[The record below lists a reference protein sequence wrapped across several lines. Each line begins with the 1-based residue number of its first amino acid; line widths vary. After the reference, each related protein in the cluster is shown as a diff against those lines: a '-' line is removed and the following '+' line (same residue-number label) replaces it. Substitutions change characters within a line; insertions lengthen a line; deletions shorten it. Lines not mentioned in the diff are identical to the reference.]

1 MAIGDRNDPYTTYNF
16 KLEIDG
22 LTLGSFTEVT
32 GLMVEGNAIEY
43 REGNEQN
50 WTRQLVGLR
59 TQSTITL
66 KRGMTQNRELWDW
79 SVNIGRGVLDRR
91 DGVIILM
98 NEAREDVLRW
108 SFRQGWPNKIDGPS
122 LNAIGTE
129 VAMESLEI
137 KHEGLELVQ

>member
-122 LNAIGTE
+122 LNATGTE

>member
-122 LNAIGTE
+122 LNATGNE

>member
-1 MAIGDRNDPYTTYNF
+1 MAIGDRNDPYTTFNF
-16 KLEIDG
+16 RLEIDG

-79 SVNIGRGVLDRR
+79 SVNIGRGELDRR
-91 DGVIILM
+91 DGVIVLM

-122 LNAIGTE
+122 LNATSNE
-129 VAMESLEI
+129 VAMESVEL

>member
-1 MAIGDRNDPYTTYNF
+1 MAIGDRNDPYTTFNF
-16 KLEIDG
+16 RLEIDD

-43 REGNEQN
+43 REVNEQN

-79 SVNIGRGVLDRR
+79 SVNIGRGELDRR
-91 DGVIILM
+91 DGVIVLM

-122 LNAIGTE
+122 LNATSNE
-129 VAMESLEI
+129 VAMESVEL

>member
-122 LNAIGTE
+122 LNATGTE
-129 VAMESLEI
+129 VAMEALEI

>member
-1 MAIGDRNDPYTTYNF
+1 MAIGDRNDPYTTFNF
-16 KLEIDG
+16 RLEIDG

-79 SVNIGRGVLDRR
+79 SVNIGRGELDRR
-91 DGVIILM
+91 DGVIVLM

-108 SFRQGWPNKIDGPS
+108 AFRQGWPNKIDGPS
-122 LNAIGTE
+122 LNATSNE
-129 VAMESLEI
+129 VAMESVEL

>member
-1 MAIGDRNDPYTTYNF
+1 MAIGDRNDPYTTFNF
-16 KLEIDG
+16 RLEIDD

-79 SVNIGRGVLDRR
+79 SVNIGRGELDRR
-91 DGVIILM
+91 DGVIVLM

-122 LNAIGTE
+122 LNATSNE
-129 VAMESLEI
+129 VAMESVEL

>member
-32 GLMVEGNAIEY
+32 GLMVEGNAIYY
-43 REGNEQN
+43 REGNDQY

-122 LNAIGTE
+122 LNATGNE